1 LLFATY
7 FGGNGSDSIRAI
19 ALDPAGNIYLTG
31 ATSSGDLP
39 AKSGSYQAAPGD
51 AFIANSR
58 QMAARFLR
66 LPTSQARNPQR

>member
-19 ALDPAGNIYLTG
+19 ALDPYLTG